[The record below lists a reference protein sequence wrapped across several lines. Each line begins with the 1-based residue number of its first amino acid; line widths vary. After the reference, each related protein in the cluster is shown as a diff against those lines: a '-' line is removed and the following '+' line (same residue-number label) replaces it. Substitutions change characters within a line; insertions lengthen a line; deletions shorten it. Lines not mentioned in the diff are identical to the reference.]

1 MATVNLYQPYQQLDT
16 NPWYGEASG
25 TGSKITI
32 SDGYHTETFTGSFS
46 YSDDGEVTGG
56 TLSGYSYSQG
66 GSAFVTISGAS
77 VSSVTA
83 YNYYMNSNIP
93 GLVGLILSKND
104 TVNGSKYDDKFSGY
118 GGNDRLYGNAGND
131 LLSGDAGDDLLDGGL
146 GADSLDGG
154 LGNDTYYLDNA
165 GDLVIE
171 SSATGGIDTLISS
184 VSRTLGANQENLTL
198 SGAAAIN
205 GSGNELANKLIGN
218 SGNNVLN
225 GKAGADTMVGGLGN
239 DTYYVDNASD
249 VVTEAST
256 GGIDTVIAS
265 VTRILGIGQENLT
278 LSGTAAINGSGNELV
293 NKLIGNSANN
303 VLDGKAGADTMEGG
317 LGNDTYYVDNASDV
331 VTEASSGGIDTVIA
345 SVTRTL
351 GIGQENLTLSG
362 IAAINGSGNELVN
375 KLTGNSA
382 NNLLDGGAAND
393 TLSGGAG
400 NDRLIGGAGKDV
412 LTGGTGNDVFDFNS
426 LSETGLTST
435 TWDVIAD
442 FVRGADKIDLST
454 LDANTAITGNG
465 AFTTVIGSSNA
476 FTAAGQLR
484 VTDGV
489 LYGNT
494 DADATAEFAIEL
506 IGITSLSMADFIA

>member
-25 TGSKITI
+25 TGAKITI

-218 SGNNVLN
+218 SANNVLN

-239 DTYYVDNASD
+239 DTYYVDNVSD
-249 VVTEAST
+249 VVTEAS
-256 GGIDTVIAS
+256 V
-265 VTRILGIGQENLT
+265 
-278 LSGTAAINGSGNELV
+278 
-293 NKLIGNSANN
+293 
-303 VLDGKAGADTMEGG
+303 
-317 LGNDTYYVDNASDV
+317 
-331 VTEASSGGIDTVIA
+331 GGIDTVIA

>member
-1 MATVNLYQPYQQLDT
+1 VLD
-16 NPWYGEASG
+16 
-25 TGSKITI
+25 
-32 SDGYHTETFTGSFS
+32 
-46 YSDDGEVTGG
+46 
-56 TLSGYSYSQG
+56 
-66 GSAFVTISGAS
+66 
-77 VSSVTA
+77 
-83 YNYYMNSNIP
+83 
-93 GLVGLILSKND
+93 
-104 TVNGSKYDDKFSGY
+104 
-118 GGNDRLYGNAGND
+118 
-131 LLSGDAGDDLLDGGL
+131 
-146 GADSLDGG
+146 
-154 LGNDTYYLDNA
+154 
-165 GDLVIE
+165 
-171 SSATGGIDTLISS
+171 
-184 VSRTLGANQENLTL
+184 
-198 SGAAAIN
+198 
-205 GSGNELANKLIGN
+205 
-218 SGNNVLN
+218 

-239 DTYYVDNASD
+239 DTYYVDNVSD
-249 VVTEAST
+249 VVTEAS
-256 GGIDTVIAS
+256 V
-265 VTRILGIGQENLT
+265 
-278 LSGTAAINGSGNELV
+278 
-293 NKLIGNSANN
+293 
-303 VLDGKAGADTMEGG
+303 
-317 LGNDTYYVDNASDV
+317 
-331 VTEASSGGIDTVIA
+331 GGIDTVIA